1 MNSYSIVDVRRD
13 YRAEFFEP
21 VWIRSWHRR
30 AGDMA
35 QFRSALREVRS
46 CSGFG
51 VDDPYQIRVSRD
63 TVTTLTAGNG
73 ETLQEHLRTPEFH
86 RDEELVRKLGEQLC
100 LAILRLHDGVGERHG
115 ALCPFNVRV
124 SEEGDYSVWSVPTAR
139 YEGIPDTPRPTAPPR
154 DRTWLRQAGRMAKQ
168 QPTGKAADTESRP
181 QLPRQHKYDREEDY
195 RAPEEPN
202 GSFLSDVYSVGAIL
216 YRVLSGEFALPRLQP
231 SPSKLER
238 LAFGDISHDLSDIVY
253 KSLQVDP
260 LDRHLGIKKLA
271 LALNPRSRIAEL
283 DIAGARVLVREG
295 LQYFSESRI
304 ERASECFSE
313 AARRD
318 PLSVAVWNNVAAV
331 KIRKGQ
337 WLDAVYELERA
348 YKLSATHPVI
358 CSNIAH
364 CFLHLK
370 DSLAVNHWSELA
382 LTINPWLVRPAICLA
397 ELALRENQPYA
408 AAGYARQAVVR
419 APHSRIARLC
429 LAKTHDAQK
438 QHQRAEEDRQ
448 HAYAL
453 DEEPLLWDTLID
465 EDNNPPWGP
474 LREENSGPG
483 NSDWDGDET
492 SGVPRTPYSP
502 RPSRS
507 ATRPFE
513 DRPPT

>member
-1 MNSYSIVDVRRD
+1 M
-13 YRAEFFEP
+13 
-21 VWIRSWHRR
+21 
-30 AGDMA
+30 
-35 QFRSALREVRS
+35 
-46 CSGFG
+46 
-51 VDDPYQIRVSRD
+51 
-63 TVTTLTAGNG
+63 
-73 ETLQEHLRTPEFH
+73 
-86 RDEELVRKLGEQLC
+86 VRKLGEQLC
-100 LAILRLHDGVGERHG
+100 LALLRLHDGVGERHG

-124 SEEGDYSVWSVPTAR
+124 SEEGDFSVWSVPTAKV
-139 YEGIPDTPRPTAPPR
+139 EASL
-154 DRTWLRQAGRMAKQ
+154 DRTPPVVRQQEVSGSRLAQKLAKQ
-168 QPTGKAADTESRP
+168 VPSGKTPGRKARP

-195 RAPEEPN
+195 HAPEEPN

-216 YRVLSGEFALPRLQP
+216 YRVLSGEFALPRIHP
-231 SPSKLER
+231 SPSELER
-238 LAFGDISHDLSDIVY
+238 LAFDDISQELSDIVY
-253 KSLQVDP
+253 KALQADP

-271 LALNPRSRIAEL
+271 LALNPRSKAAEL
-283 DIAGARVLVREG
+283 DIAGAGDLVREG
-295 LQYFSESRI
+295 LQHFRDSRI

-318 PLSVAVWNNVAAV
+318 PLGLAVWNNIAAV

-337 WLDAVYELERA
+337 WLDAVYELEKA

-370 DSLAVNHWSELA
+370 DSVAVNHWSELA
-382 LTINPWLVRPAICLA
+382 LTMNPWLVRPAICLA
-397 ELALRENQPYA
+397 ELALRENQPFA
-408 AAGYARQAVVR
+408 AAGYAMQAVVR
-419 APHSRIARLC
+419 APQSRIARLC

-465 EDNNPPWGP
+465 EDNDPPWGP

-483 NSDWDGDET
+483 NSDWDGGET

-507 ATRPFE
+507 APRPFE

>member
-1 MNSYSIVDVRRD
+1 MSSYTAVDVRRD

-35 QFRSALREVRS
+35 QFRSALRQTRS
-46 CSGFG
+46 CSGYG

-73 ETLQEHLRTPEFH
+73 VTLQEHLRTPGFH
-86 RDEELVRKLGEQLC
+86 RDEEMIRKLGEQLC
-100 LAILRLHDGVGERHG
+100 LAMVRLHDGVGERHG

-124 SEEGDYSVWSVPTAR
+124 SEEGDFSVWSVPTAR
-139 YEGIPDTPRPTAPPR
+139 LEGTPDTSRPSAPPR

-168 QPTGKAADTESRP
+168 LPTGKAPDTESRP
-181 QLPRQHKYDREEDY
+181 QLPRQHKFDREEDY
-195 RAPEEPN
+195 HAPEEPN

-216 YRVLSGEFALPRLQP
+216 YRVLSGEFALPRIHP
-231 SPSKLER
+231 SPSELER
-238 LAFGDISHDLSDIVY
+238 LAFDDISQELADIVY
-253 KSLQVDP
+253 KALQADP

-283 DIAGARVLVREG
+283 DITGARDLIGEG
-295 LQYFSESRI
+295 LEHFRESRI

-313 AARRD
+313 ASRRD
-318 PLSVAVWNNVAAV
+318 PLSVAVWNNIAAV
-331 KIRKGQ
+331 KMRKGQ
-337 WLDAVYELERA
+337 WLDAVYELEKA
-348 YKLSATHPVI
+348 YKFSATHPVI

-370 DSLAVNHWSELA
+370 DSVAVNHWAELA
-382 LTINPWLVRPAICLA
+382 LTINPWLVRPSICLA
-397 ELALRENQPYA
+397 ELALEEKQPLTAASYA
-408 AAGYARQAVVR
+408 MQAVVR
-419 APHSRIARLC
+419 DPRSRIARLC
-429 LAKTHDAQK
+429 LAKAHEAQK

-448 HAYAL
+448 HAYSL
-453 DEEPLLWDTLID
+453 NEEPLFWDTLID
-465 EDNNPPWGP
+465 EDGDPPWGP
-474 LREENSGPG
+474 LREESGPG
-483 NSDWDGDET
+483 SSGPDGDET
-492 SGVPRTPYSP
+492 SGVPRTPYGP